1 MNDYESFFSF
11 LEKNQPYFNMDD
23 ILVVSHLDTDG
34 VTSLS
39 LFKKFYE
46 DKNPH
51 LKIIQQL
58 DDECIDEIS
67 NMPQKNVIILD
78 SGSLKLN
85 SIKKKLSNKN
95 RVIIIDHH
103 EIEDDCQL
111 PENIIFI
118 NPFLFGI
125 NGSKEISTAGISYLI
140 LKELKLLSIKPCA
153 K

>member
-85 SIKKKLSNKN
+85 SIKKTAQYATAAAAIALKSRDTISDDMSSKN
-95 RVIIIDHH
+95 
-103 EIEDDCQL
+103 IE
-111 PENIIFI
+111 
-118 NPFLFGI
+118 
-125 NGSKEISTAGISYLI
+125 LI
-140 LKELKLLSIKPCA
+140 LKENKIETK
-153 K
+153 